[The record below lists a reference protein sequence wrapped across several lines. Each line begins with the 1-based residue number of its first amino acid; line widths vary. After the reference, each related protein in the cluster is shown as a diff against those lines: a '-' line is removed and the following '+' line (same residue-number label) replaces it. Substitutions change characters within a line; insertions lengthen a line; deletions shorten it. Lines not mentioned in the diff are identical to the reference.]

1 MKVTTRRR
9 TCVVPGLLA
18 VLVGVPGW
26 TAAAGQQGAVP
37 DTLRLTIDAAVQR
50 ALERSEEIQSAR
62 AQLDQAEARVTQA
75 RATGL
80 PQVGTALNYSRAI
93 RTVFDAEAP
102 PPADT
107 TRIPDAFDPA
117 RSPYDRYD
125 ILSDLMTQDFV
136 SGLFSG
142 LPFGRRN
149 TYVATLQLSQTL
161 FTGGRISGT
170 RDGARHFEAAANHRL
185 AEAEADIV
193 LQVRVAYLNAV
204 LARRLLGVAEES
216 RRIAEEHLRQTE
228 SFRAAGTVS
237 EFDLLRARVDFQ
249 NRDPAVV
256 QAANLTH
263 LALLEL
269 KRLVNLPLD
278 EPVDLVSVF
287 DPAVVTVDEAV
298 LRRQVADRPLLL
310 AAREA
315 VAMRQ
320 AGVRVARSEWFPA
333 VRLIGNFGFQAY
345 PDHVTPPLSNWRGD
359 WNVQLAVTWMP
370 FDGFGRR
377 GRIREAQA
385 QLQDAVVQRAQVQE
399 GLEVELTGALGDY
412 RTAQAETAARRETVD
427 LARQTLDLAELRY
440 RNGLATQLEVSD
452 AALLLDQAH
461 VNEIQA
467 LHDVVKALAQL
478 ERLSGGRLQL
488 LSGREP

>member
-1 MKVTTRRR
+1 MTVMERGRRR
-9 TCVVPGLLA
+9 LAAGLPV
-18 VLVGVPGW
+18 VLVLAAR
-26 TAAAGQQGAVP
+26 AAAVAQQAAP
-37 DTLRLTIDAAVQR
+37 DTLRLTIDAAVAR

-62 AQLDQAEARVTQA
+62 AQLDLAQARVTQA

-80 PQVGTALNYSRAI
+80 PQIGTALNYSRAI
-93 RTVFDAEAP
+93 RTVFDVEAP

-117 RSPYDRYD
+117 RSPFDRYD
-125 ILSDLMTQDFV
+125 ILSELMTQDFV

-149 TYVATLQLSQTL
+149 TYVATLQLSQPL

-170 RDGARHFEAAANHRL
+170 RDGARHFEAAAGHRL
-185 AEAEADIV
+185 AETEADIL

-204 LARRLLGVAEES
+204 LAGRLLGVAEES
-216 RRIAEEHLRQTE
+216 RRIAEAHLRQTE
-228 SFRAAGTVS
+228 AFRSAGTAS

-256 QAANLTH
+256 QAENLAQ
-263 LALLEL
+263 LAVLEL
-269 KRLVNLPLD
+269 KRLVNLPVD
-278 EPVDLVSVF
+278 QPVALVSQF
-287 DPAVVTVDEAV
+287 DPDVATVDEAA
-298 LRRQVADRPLLL
+298 LRGLVADRPLLQ

-315 VAMRQ
+315 VAVRE
-320 AGVRVARSEWFPA
+320 AGLRVAKSEWFPS

-345 PDHVTPPLSNWRGD
+345 PDNIAPPLSQWRGD
-359 WNVQLAVTWMP
+359 WNVQLTVSWMP

-377 GRIREAQA
+377 GRIGEAQA
-385 QLQDAVVQRAQVQE
+385 LLRDAVVQRAQVEE
-399 GLEVELTGALGDY
+399 GLAVELTGALGDY
-412 RTAQAETAARRETVD
+412 RTARAEIAARRETVD

-452 AALLLDQAH
+452 AALLLDQAR

-467 LHDVVKALAQL
+467 LHDIVKALAQL
-478 ERLSGGRLQL
+478 DRLSSGRLKLLSGGG
-488 LSGREP
+488 S

>member
-1 MKVTTRRR
+1 MSLMVPQRRR
-9 TCVVPGLLA
+9 SWAWL
-18 VLVGVPGW
+18 LVGALVAPGW
-26 TAAAGQQGAVP
+26 TSVAAQAPA
-37 DTLRLTIDAAVQR
+37 DTLRLTIDAAVRR
-50 ALERSEEIQSAR
+50 ALDQSEEIQSAR
-62 AQLDQAEARVTQA
+62 AQLDQADAQVTQA
-75 RATGL
+75 RAGGL
-80 PQVGTALNYSRAI
+80 PRVGTAFNYSRAL
-93 RTVFDAEAP
+93 RTIFDVAAP

-125 ILSDLMTQDFV
+125 TLSELMQQDFI

-149 TYVATLQLSQTL
+149 TYVAALQLSQPL
-161 FTGGRISGT
+161 FTGGRISAT
-170 RDGARHFEAAANHRL
+170 RDGARHFATAAVHRL

-204 LARRLLGVAEES
+204 LARRLLAVAEES
-216 RRIAEEHLRQTE
+216 RRTAEAHVRQAE
-228 SFRAAGTVS
+228 SFRAAGTAS

-256 QAANLTH
+256 SAANVAH

-269 KRLVNLPLD
+269 ERLTNLPVD
-278 EPVDLVSVF
+278 QPVALASEF
-287 DPAVVTVDEAV
+287 DPAEVAVDEDA
-298 LRRQVADRPLLL
+298 LHRMLGDRPLLL

-315 VAMRQ
+315 VAVRR
-320 AGVRVARSEWFPA
+320 AGLRVARSDWLPS
-333 VRLIGNFGFQAY
+333 VSLVGNFGFQAY
-345 PDHVTPPLSNWRGD
+345 PSSIAPPGISEWRSD
-359 WNVQLAVTWMP
+359 WNVQLAVTWLP

-377 GRIREAQA
+377 GRIAEAQA
-385 QLQDAVVQRAQVQE
+385 LLQDAVAQQQRVEE
-399 GLEVELTGALGDY
+399 GLRVELAGALGDY
-412 RTAQAETAARRETVD
+412 RTARAEIAARRETVE
-427 LARQTLDLAELRY
+427 LARQTLELADLRY

-452 AALLLDQAH
+452 AALLLDQAR

-467 LHDVVKALAQL
+467 LHDFVKALAQL

-488 LSGREP
+488 LAGGES

>member
-1 MKVTTRRR
+1 MRVMKRGR
-9 TCVVPGLLA
+9 CGIAGWLLPVVLMVPARASA
-18 VLVGVPGW
+18 V
-26 TAAAGQQGAVP
+26 GQQAPP

-80 PQVGTALNYSRAI
+80 PQIGTALNYSRAI
-93 RTVFDAEAP
+93 RTVFDVEAP

-117 RSPYDRYD
+117 RSPFDRYD
-125 ILSDLMTQDFV
+125 ILSELMTQDFM

-149 TYVATLQLSQTL
+149 TYVATLQLSQPL

-170 RDGARHFEAAANHRL
+170 RDGARHFEAAATHRL
-185 AEAEADIV
+185 AEAEADIL

-216 RRIAEEHLRQTE
+216 RRIAEAHLRQTE
-228 SFRAAGTVS
+228 AFRSAGTAS

-256 QAANLTH
+256 QADNLAQ
-263 LALLEL
+263 LAMLEL

-278 EPVDLVSVF
+278 QPVALVSEF
-287 DPAVVTVDEAV
+287 DPAVVAVDEAA
-298 LRRQVADRPLLL
+298 LRGLVADRPLLQ

-315 VAMRQ
+315 VAVRE
-320 AGVRVARSEWFPA
+320 AGLRVARSEWFPS
-333 VRLIGNFGFQAY
+333 VRLLGNFGFQAY
-345 PDHVTPPLSNWRGD
+345 PDNIAPPLSQWRGD
-359 WNVQLAVTWMP
+359 WNVQLTVSWMP

-377 GRIREAQA
+377 GRIGEAQA
-385 QLQDAVVQRAQVQE
+385 QLRDAVVQRAQVEE

-412 RTAQAETAARRETVD
+412 RTARAEIAARRETVD

-452 AALLLDQAH
+452 AALLLDQAR

-467 LHDVVKALAQL
+467 LHDIVKALAQL
-478 ERLSGGRLQL
+478 ERLSGGRLKL
-488 LSGREP
+488 LSGRDS

>member
-1 MKVTTRRR
+1 MKRGR
-9 TCVVPGLLA
+9 CGIAGWLLPVVLMVPARASA
-18 VLVGVPGW
+18 V
-26 TAAAGQQGAVP
+26 GQQAPP

-80 PQVGTALNYSRAI
+80 PQIGTALNYSRAI
-93 RTVFDAEAP
+93 RTVFDVEAP

-117 RSPYDRYD
+117 RSPFDRYD
-125 ILSDLMTQDFV
+125 ILSELMTQDFM

-149 TYVATLQLSQTL
+149 TYVATLQLSQPL

-170 RDGARHFEAAANHRL
+170 RDGARHFEAAATHRL
-185 AEAEADIV
+185 AEAEADIL

-216 RRIAEEHLRQTE
+216 RRIAEAHLRQTE
-228 SFRAAGTVS
+228 AFRSAGTAS

-256 QAANLTH
+256 QADNLAQ
-263 LALLEL
+263 LAMLEL

-278 EPVDLVSVF
+278 QPVALVSEF
-287 DPAVVTVDEAV
+287 DPAVVAVDEAA
-298 LRRQVADRPLLL
+298 LRGLVADRPLLQ

-315 VAMRQ
+315 VAVRE
-320 AGVRVARSEWFPA
+320 AGLRVARSEWFPS
-333 VRLIGNFGFQAY
+333 VRLLGNFGFQAY
-345 PDHVTPPLSNWRGD
+345 PDNIAPPLSQWRGD
-359 WNVQLAVTWMP
+359 WNVQLTVSWMP

-377 GRIREAQA
+377 GRIGEAQA
-385 QLQDAVVQRAQVQE
+385 QLRDAVVQRAQVEE

-412 RTAQAETAARRETVD
+412 RTARAEIAARRETVD

-452 AALLLDQAH
+452 AALLLDQAR

-467 LHDVVKALAQL
+467 LHDIVKALAQL
-478 ERLSGGRLQL
+478 ERLSGGRLKL
-488 LSGREP
+488 LSGRDS

>member
-1 MKVTTRRR
+1 MRVMKRERVRIA
-9 TCVVPGLLA
+9 GWLLPVA
-18 VLVGVPGW
+18 LVAPGW
-26 TAAAGQQGAVP
+26 ASAAAQQAAPP
-37 DTLRLTIDAAVQR
+37 DTLRLTIDAAVER

-80 PQVGTALNYSRAI
+80 PQVGTGVTYSRAI
-93 RTVFDAEAP
+93 RTVFDVEVP
-102 PPADT
+102 PAADT

-117 RSPYDRYD
+117 RSPFERYD
-125 ILSDLMTQDFV
+125 ILSELLTQDFV

-149 TYVATLQLSQTL
+149 TYVATLQLSQPL

-170 RDGARHFEAAANHRL
+170 RDGARHFEAAAGHRL

-204 LARRLLGVAEES
+204 LARRLLRVAQDS
-216 RRIAEEHLRQTE
+216 RDIAEAHLRQTAA
-228 SFRAAGTVS
+228 FRAAGTVS
-237 EFDLLRARVDFQ
+237 EFDLLRARVDLQ
-249 NRDPAVV
+249 NRDPVLV
-256 QAANLTH
+256 QTENAAQ

-278 EPVDLVSVF
+278 QAVDLVSTF
-287 DPAVVTVDEAV
+287 DPAVVAVDEAA
-298 LRRQVADRPLLL
+298 LRRLVADRPLLQ

-315 VAMRQ
+315 VAVRE
-320 AGVRVARSEWFPA
+320 AALRVAKSEWFPS

-345 PDHVTPPLSNWRGD
+345 PDNIAPPLSQWRGD

-377 GRIREAQA
+377 GRIGEAQA
-385 QLQDAVVQRAQVQE
+385 QLRDAVVQRAQVEE
-399 GLEVELTGALGDY
+399 GLEVELVGTLGDY
-412 RTAQAETAARRETVD
+412 RTAQSEIAARRETVD

-452 AALLLDQAH
+452 AALLLDQAQL
-461 VNEIQA
+461 NEIQA
-467 LHDVVKALAQL
+467 LHDFVKALAQL
-478 ERLSGGRLQL
+478 ERLSGGRLHL
-488 LSGREP
+488 LSGGES

>member
-1 MKVTTRRR
+1 MKRGRCGIAGWLLPVVL
-9 TCVVPGLLA
+9 VVPARASA
-18 VLVGVPGW
+18 V
-26 TAAAGQQGAVP
+26 GQQAPP

-80 PQVGTALNYSRAI
+80 PQIGTALNYSRAI
-93 RTVFDAEAP
+93 RTVFDVEAP

-117 RSPYDRYD
+117 RSPFDRYD
-125 ILSDLMTQDFV
+125 ILSELMTQDFM

-149 TYVATLQLSQTL
+149 TYVATLQLSQPL

-170 RDGARHFEAAANHRL
+170 RDGARHFEAAATHRL
-185 AEAEADIV
+185 AEAEADIL

-216 RRIAEEHLRQTE
+216 RRIAEAHLRQTE
-228 SFRAAGTVS
+228 AFRSAGTAS

-256 QAANLTH
+256 QADNLAQ
-263 LALLEL
+263 LAMLEL

-278 EPVDLVSVF
+278 QPVVLVSEF
-287 DPAVVTVDEAV
+287 DPAVVAVDEAA
-298 LRRQVADRPLLL
+298 LRGLVADRPLLQ

-315 VAMRQ
+315 VAVRE
-320 AGVRVARSEWFPA
+320 AGLRVARSEWFPS
-333 VRLIGNFGFQAY
+333 VRLLGNFGFQAY
-345 PDHVTPPLSNWRGD
+345 PDNIAPPLSQWRGD
-359 WNVQLAVTWMP
+359 WNVQLTVSWMP

-377 GRIREAQA
+377 GRIGEAQA
-385 QLQDAVVQRAQVQE
+385 QLRDAVVQRAQVEE

-412 RTAQAETAARRETVD
+412 RTARAEIAARRETVD

-452 AALLLDQAH
+452 AALLLDQAR

-467 LHDVVKALAQL
+467 LHDIVKALAQL
-478 ERLSGGRLQL
+478 ERLSGGRLKL
-488 LSGREP
+488 LSGRDS

>member
-1 MKVTTRRR
+1 MRGMEQGRWRIAAWLLPVVF
-9 TCVVPGLLA
+9 VVPARASA
-18 VLVGVPGW
+18 VE
-26 TAAAGQQGAVP
+26 QQAPP
-37 DTLRLTIDAAVQR
+37 DTLRLTIDAAVAR
-50 ALERSEEIQSAR
+50 ALDRSEEIQSAR

-80 PQVGTALNYSRAI
+80 PQIGTALNYSRAI
-93 RTVFDAEAP
+93 RTVFDVAAP

-117 RSPYDRYD
+117 RSPFDRYD
-125 ILSDLMTQDFV
+125 ILSELMTQDFV

-149 TYVATLQLSQTL
+149 TYVAALQLAQPL

-170 RDGARHFEAAANHRL
+170 RDGARHFEAAATHRL
-185 AEAEADIV
+185 AEAEADIL

-216 RRIAEEHLRQTE
+216 RRIADAHLRQTQA
-228 SFRAAGTVS
+228 FRSAGTAS

-256 QAANLTH
+256 QAGNLAQ
-263 LALLEL
+263 LAMLEL

-278 EPVDLVSVF
+278 QPVALVSEF
-287 DPAVVTVDEAV
+287 DPAVVAVDEAA
-298 LRRQVADRPLLL
+298 LRGLVTDRPLLQ

-315 VAMRQ
+315 VAVRE
-320 AGVRVARSEWFPA
+320 AGLRVARSERFPSA
-333 VRLIGNFGFQAY
+333 HLIANFGFQAY
-345 PDHVTPPLSNWRGD
+345 PDNIAPPLSQWRSD
-359 WNVQLAVTWMP
+359 WNVQLTVSWMP

-377 GRIREAQA
+377 GRIGEAQA
-385 QLQDAVVQRAQVQE
+385 QLRDAVVQRAQVEE
-399 GLEVELTGALGDY
+399 GLAVELAGALGDY
-412 RTAQAETAARRETVD
+412 RTARAEIAARRETVD

-452 AALLLDQAH
+452 AALLLDQAR

-467 LHDVVKALAQL
+467 LHDIVKALAQL
-478 ERLSGGRLQL
+478 ERLSSGRLKL
-488 LSGREP
+488 LSGRES

>member
-1 MKVTTRRR
+1 MRVMKRGR
-9 TCVVPGLLA
+9 CGIAGWLLPVVLMVPARASA
-18 VLVGVPGW
+18 V
-26 TAAAGQQGAVP
+26 GQQAPP

-80 PQVGTALNYSRAI
+80 PQIGTALNYSRAI
-93 RTVFDAEAP
+93 RTVFDVEAP

-117 RSPYDRYD
+117 RSPFDRYD
-125 ILSDLMTQDFV
+125 ILSELMTQDFM

-149 TYVATLQLSQTL
+149 TYVATLQLSQPL

-170 RDGARHFEAAANHRL
+170 RDGARHFEAAATHRL
-185 AEAEADIV
+185 AEAEADIL

-216 RRIAEEHLRQTE
+216 RRIAEAHLRQTE
-228 SFRAAGTVS
+228 AFRSAGTAS

-256 QAANLTH
+256 QADNLAQ
-263 LALLEL
+263 LAMLEL

-278 EPVDLVSVF
+278 QPVVLVSEF
-287 DPAVVTVDEAV
+287 DPAVVAVDEAA
-298 LRRQVADRPLLL
+298 LRGLVADRPLLQ

-315 VAMRQ
+315 VAVRE
-320 AGVRVARSEWFPA
+320 AGLRVARSEWFPS
-333 VRLIGNFGFQAY
+333 VRLLGNFGFQAY
-345 PDHVTPPLSNWRGD
+345 PDNIAPPLSQWRGD
-359 WNVQLAVTWMP
+359 WNVQLTVSWMP

-377 GRIREAQA
+377 GRIGEAQA
-385 QLQDAVVQRAQVQE
+385 QLRDAVVQRAQVEE

-412 RTAQAETAARRETVD
+412 RTARAEIAARRETVD

-452 AALLLDQAH
+452 AALLLDQAR

-467 LHDVVKALAQL
+467 LHDIVKALAQL
-478 ERLSGGRLQL
+478 ERLSGGRLKL
-488 LSGREP
+488 LSGRDS